1 MPADLAGLLADL
13 AAETAVLDSLVARL
27 DEARWRAPTPAP
39 GWSIH
44 DQVTHLAYFDETAAQ
59 AAADPDGFRAGAAE
73 LMRLGGTFPDE
84 IARRHAALPPAGALA
99 WFRRARAGY
108 LATFRGLDPRQ
119 RLPWYGPDMSAASS
133 VTARLME
140 TWAHG
145 QDIADTLGVWRPPSA
160 RLRHV
165 AHLGVST
172 FYFTFQLNARA
183 VPVAPVRVELT
194 GPDEDRWTWGPA
206 GAADRVTGPAL
217 DFCLAV
223 TQRRHLDDLALDVT
237 GPVAAE
243 WMSIAQAFAG
253 PPGQGRKP
261 GMRVPGE
268 HPVKRPVRIGNCSGF
283 YGDRIEAAREMVDGG
298 PIDVLTGDYLAELT
312 MLILWKARQ
321 KDPDAGYA
329 RTFLTQLEQVL
340 GSCLDRGIKIVSN
353 AGGLNPAGLAAR
365 IGELA
370 ARLGLAPRHR
380 LGRG

>member
-1 MPADLAGLLADL
+1 VPADLAGLLADL

-44 DQVTHLAYFDETAAQ
+44 DQVTHLAYFDETATQ

-73 LMRLGGTFPDE
+73 LMRLGGRFPDE

-108 LATFRGLDPRQ
+108 LAAFRGLDPRQ

-145 QDIADTLGVWRPPSA
+145 QDIADTLGVWHPPSA

-172 FYFTFQLNARA
+172 FSFTFQLNARA
-183 VPVAPVRVELT
+183 VPVAPVRVELA

-206 GAADRVTGPAL
+206 DAANRVTGPAL

-223 TQRRHLDDLALDVT
+223 TQRRHLDDLVLTIT
-237 GPVAAE
+237 GPVATE

-253 PPGQGRKP
+253 PPGQGRQP
-261 GMRVPGE
+261 GLRVPAPGS
-268 HPVKRPVRIGNCSGF
+268 VRCSG
-283 YGDRIEAAREMVDGG
+283 R
-298 PIDVLTGDYLAELT
+298 
-312 MLILWKARQ
+312 
-321 KDPDAGYA
+321 
-329 RTFLTQLEQVL
+329 
-340 GSCLDRGIKIVSN
+340 
-353 AGGLNPAGLAAR
+353 
-365 IGELA
+365 
-370 ARLGLAPRHR
+370 
-380 LGRG
+380 

>member
-73 LMRLGGTFPDE
+73 LILLGDTFPDE

-165 AHLGVST
+165 AHLGVM
-172 FYFTFQLNARA
+172 F
-183 VPVAPVRVELT
+183 
-194 GPDEDRWTWGPA
+194 
-206 GAADRVTGPAL
+206 
-217 DFCLAV
+217 
-223 TQRRHLDDLALDVT
+223 RHLARFHQPRVVNHHHLVPLPAHARDAK
-237 GPVAAE
+237 GQRQPGQPRQNQ
-243 WMSIAQAFAG
+243 QAFHLVIALEL
-253 PPGQGRKP
+253 PG
-261 GMRVPGE
+261 
-268 HPVKRPVRIGNCSGF
+268 
-283 YGDRIEAAREMVDGG
+283 
-298 PIDVLTGDYLAELT
+298 T
-312 MLILWKARQ
+312 
-321 KDPDAGYA
+321 
-329 RTFLTQLEQVL
+329 
-340 GSCLDRGIKIVSN
+340 
-353 AGGLNPAGLAAR
+353 
-365 IGELA
+365 
-370 ARLGLAPRHR
+370 
-380 LGRG
+380 